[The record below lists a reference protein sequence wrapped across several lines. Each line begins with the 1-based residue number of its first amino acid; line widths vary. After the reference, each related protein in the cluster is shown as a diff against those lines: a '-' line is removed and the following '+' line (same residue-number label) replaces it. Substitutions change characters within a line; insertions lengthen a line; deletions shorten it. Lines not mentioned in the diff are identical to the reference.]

1 MTRLA
6 RSLAVALVATLALA
20 GLATPARAGGSQAVV
35 IIATPT
41 DTYTRV
47 ISFSGSITGLQA
59 LSLAGASPV
68 TSVYGGQGYAVCKLF
83 GVGNEPD
90 SCLGTPSDPT
100 YWAYFRAPAGQG
112 GWQYSGAGASAT
124 TVNDGDVEGWGFGRT
139 PGFQSF
145 CSVVGCGPPPAPEPA
160 PAPAPAAP
168 GGGTASAPVVGG
180 TGSAPATG
188 LPTGAAGT
196 TDPAA
201 EAGPDAAA
209 TDPTVTVPPTTTA
222 AGSSPRDTRHTDTRA
237 LGAPPV
243 VADDDG
249 SGSPVGVLV
258 ALALVAAIAGVAV
271 VLRRR
276 GRASG

>member
-1 MTRLA
+1 VTRLA
-6 RSLAVALVATLALA
+6 RSLVVALMATLALA
-20 GLATPARAGGSQAVV
+20 GLATPAHAAENHAVV
-35 IIATPT
+35 IIATRT
-41 DTYTRV
+41 RTYTQV
-47 ISFSGSITGLQA
+47 ISFSGSISGLQA

-68 TSVYGGQGYAVCKLF
+68 TTVYGGQGYAVCKLF
-83 GVGNEPD
+83 DEGNDPD

-145 CSVVGCGPPPAPEPA
+145 CSVVGCGPPPAPDPA
-160 PAPAPAAP
+160 PAPAPS
-168 GGGTASAPVVGG
+168 GGGTASAPVAGG
-180 TGSAPATG
+180 TGSAPAAG
-188 LPTGAAGT
+188 LPTGAAAR
-196 TDPAA
+196 TDPATA
-201 EAGPDAAA
+201 AGSDAAG
-209 TDPTVTVPPTTTA
+209 TDPTVTVPPTTRA
-222 AGSSPRDTRHTDTRA
+222 AADSPRDTRRTDTRA
-237 LGAPPV
+237 LGARPV
-243 VADDDG
+243 VADDGG

-258 ALALVAAIAGVAV
+258 ALGLVAVIAGVAV

>member
-6 RSLAVALVATLALA
+6 RSLAVALVATLALT

-35 IIATPT
+35 IIDTGGN
-41 DTYTRV
+41 TYTRV

-68 TSVYGGQGYAVCKLF
+68 TSVYGGEGYAVCRLF
-83 GVGNEPD
+83 GVGNDPD
-90 SCLGTPSDPT
+90 SCLGTPSDPR
-100 YWAYFRAPAGQG
+100 YWAYFRAPAGAS
-112 GWQYSGAGASAT
+112 GWHYSGTGASGT
-124 TVNDGDVEGWGFGRT
+124 TVSDGDVEGWSFAGGA

-145 CSVVGCGPPPAPEPA
+145 CRVVGCGPPPAADPA
-160 PAPAPAAP
+160 PAPGPAPS
-168 GGGTASAPVVGG
+168 GGGTAGAPAAGG
-180 TGSAPATG
+180 TGSAPTAG
-188 LPTGAAGT
+188 LPTDPPTSDAT
-196 TDPAA
+196 TV
-201 EAGPDAAA
+201 
-209 TDPTVTVPPTTTA
+209 DPTVTVPPTTNA
-222 AGSSPRDTRHTDTRA
+222 AGDPPRDTRRTDTRA
-237 LGAPPV
+237 IGARPV

-258 ALALVAAIAGVAV
+258 ALALVGVIAGVAV